1 MTYKE
6 EVGKRIS
13 IIRNN
18 LKMTQREFAE
28 SLELSEVFIATIE
41 TGKRS
46 LSIDTLTKIIKFT
59 GISSD
64 YILFGNDSDN
74 SNIDKI
80 NRILKKFPDYIVDFI
95 YKTLLLANSF
105 FKNRK

>member
-1 MTYKE
+1 MTNKE
-6 EVGKRIS
+6 EIGKRIS

-18 LKMTQREFAE
+18 LKMTQYEFAE
-28 SLELSEVFIATIE
+28 ALELSEVFIASIE

-46 LSIDTLTKIIKFT
+46 LSIETLTKIIKFT

-80 NRILKKFPDYIVDFI
+80 NRILKNLPDNIINFI
-95 YKTLLLANSF
+95 YKIIIYTNSY
-105 FKNRK
+105 FKNNK